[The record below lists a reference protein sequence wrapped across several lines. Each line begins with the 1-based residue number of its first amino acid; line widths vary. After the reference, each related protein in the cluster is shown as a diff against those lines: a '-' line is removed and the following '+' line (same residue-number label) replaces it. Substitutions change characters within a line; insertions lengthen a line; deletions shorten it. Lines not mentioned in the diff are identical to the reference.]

1 MTRARRGAAALALVG
16 VLSAATL
23 AASPTEAA
31 WVDRE
36 VAGDTTLRAGTVN
49 PPTGLRCTGGLLQPV
64 TFTWTAPA
72 AGGLSRTEYRWAV
85 TGNLSGS
92 GTLGASAT
100 SITLTS
106 LAILSVGSG
115 TFSLYAVGPGGW
127 ESTAATGSL
136 FAVSVIGLGVVT
148 SCSP

>member
-1 MTRARRGAAALALVG
+1 MNRAHRVAAAIALVG
-16 VLSAATL
+16 VLCAPALAPAPTDAT
-23 AASPTEAA
+23 
-31 WVDRE
+31 WVDQE

-72 AGGLSRTEYRWAV
+72 GGLPRTEYRWTV
-85 TGNLSGS
+85 TGNLTGS
-92 GTLGASAT
+92 GTLAASAT
-100 SITLTS
+100 SVTLTS

-127 ESTAATGSL
+127 NSTTVTGSL
-136 FAVSVIGLGVVT
+136 FAVSVIGLGVVA
-148 SCSP
+148 SCSA